1 MRLPR
6 ALAFDVFGT
15 VVDWHRGIAHEAR
28 AFVTEHLPH
37 VSAEQFALEWRML
50 YQPAMQRCR
59 SGDRPFVPLD
69 ELHHEMLLELLD
81 KHGLLAGQF
90 EASTLHDLS
99 SAWRRLSPWPAV
111 PFGLSRLRT
120 RMPAVT
126 LSTANVALMVA
137 MNRFNGLQWDAI
149 LGAELAK
156 AYKPEPAAY
165 LATAGALGLSPR
177 ELCLVACH
185 HSDLAAARACGLQT
199 AYVDRPLEYG
209 GAPAPDAAFQ
219 QAWDWQAESLI
230 DLAEQ
235 FERAAARVHD
245 DGE

>member
-1 MRLPR
+1 MKLPN

-15 VVDWHRGIAHEAR
+15 VVDWHQSIAREAR
-28 AFVTEHLPH
+28 SFVADHLPG
-37 VSAEQFALEWRML
+37 VSAERFALEWRML

-69 ELHHEMLLELLD
+69 ELHHEMLLELLEQY
-81 KHGLLAGQF
+81 GLPASRF
-90 EASTLHDLS
+90 EPSTLHGLS
-99 SAWRRLSPWPAV
+99 SAWRRLNPWPDV
-111 PFGLSRLRT
+111 PLGLSRLRT
-120 RMPAVT
+120 RLPAVT
-126 LSTANVALMVA
+126 LSNANVSLMVA

-165 LATAGALGLSPR
+165 LATAGALGLPPQ

-209 GAPAPDAAFQ
+209 GAPAPDASFQ

-230 DLAEQ
+230 DLADQ
-235 FERAAARVHD
+235 FEHAAAKIHD
-245 DGE
+245 GG

>member
-1 MRLPR
+1 MGLPK

-15 VVDWHRGIAHEAR
+15 VVDWHRSISQEVR

-37 VSAEQFALEWRML
+37 ISPERFALDWRML

-59 SGDRPFVPLD
+59 SAERPFVALD
-69 ELHHEMLLELLD
+69 VLHHEMLLELLQQYD
-81 KHGLLAGQF
+81 LSPQRF
-90 EASTLHDLS
+90 NASTLQSIS
-99 SAWRRLSPWPAV
+99 SAWRRLNPWPDV
-111 PFGLSRLRT
+111 PLGLSRLR
-120 RMPAVT
+120 MHFPVVT
-126 LSTANVALMVA
+126 LSNANVALMVA

-165 LATAGALGLSPR
+165 LTTAEVLGLAPH

-185 HSDLAAARACGLQT
+185 HSDLAAARACGLKA

-209 GAPAPDAAFQ
+209 GAPAPDASYQ
-219 QAWDWQAESLI
+219 QAWDWQAVSLI
-230 DLAEQ
+230 DLADQ
-235 FERAAARVHD
+235 FEITAAQA
-245 DGE
+245 G